1 MRFLKLILERIVIL
15 KLFFVSISIKYMRF
29 FTFKQLEEKM
39 KCVVSNFFVAN
50 SVLVSWFFRD
60 FWFQISTMAYTPL
73 PTQDTDEIE
82 VKIRMASSN
91 LEDKTIHVNLG
102 ESVYRLKLKIKE
114 MYSLNHITNM
124 RWEKD

>member
-1 MRFLKLILERIVIL
+1 MLRVTFLSLIRFLLLDFLEI
-15 KLFFVSISIKYMRF
+15 
-29 FTFKQLEEKM
+29 
-39 KCVVSNFFVAN
+39 
-50 SVLVSWFFRD
+50 SWFQF
-60 FWFQISTMAYTPL
+60 STMAYTPL

-114 MYSLNHITNM
+114 TYSLNQITNM
-124 RWEKD
+124 R